1 MTIAYDI
8 YDLAD
13 TIPSNPD
20 CGHCGE
26 TDCPDCGA
34 FSLLPPAISLSDAI
48 DSTNMLAI
56 QASKLAER
64 CREQSGGLGMKNH
77 RAGNLA
83 EAAAVSL
90 QQAAEYLNRAMDA
103 AEGEC

>member
-8 YDLAD
+8 YDLTD
-13 TIPSNPD
+13 TITSNPD

-26 TDCPDCGA
+26 TDCPDCGT
-34 FSLLPPAISLSDAI
+34 FSLLPPAINLADAI
-48 DSTNMLAI
+48 NSTNILAI
-56 QASKLAER
+56 QASQMAER
-64 CREQSGGLGMKNH
+64 CREQSATLGMKNH

-103 AEGEC
+103 AEEE